1 MDALTGRPQILKQ
14 ANLSL
19 IRKVIRSKENATRA
33 EIAEETGI
41 SSTTVRS
48 LLTEMMENGELE
60 SVGYD
65 ESSGGRKAER
75 YRFRPERYHAAVF
88 CMTDDE
94 AHFLL
99 VNTCGEI
106 VKERPMEI
114 VENDFLGAVVS
125 CLDGVGKEYELKAM
139 GLGVPGVVEGLNYW
153 KKTLKDE
160 TLRRIDIGEVIA
172 RRYGLPVVME
182 NDLKATTIGF
192 GRCYQSSYPKENPE
206 NTNMAYVHFR
216 GSCISAGF
224 LADGRILRGHNNF
237 AGELG
242 LLPAPDGRVL
252 DECLAEAMGELEYIN
267 LVAHTLGWICAIL
280 DPQYI
285 ALGGP
290 DFPRECLGPI
300 GTALSSL
307 LPHSMIPEILYAPDM
322 WHDYH
327 TGMAYLTV
335 AKMFDEVQL
344 VKE

>member
-1 MDALTGRPQILKQ
+1 MDALTGRPQLLKQ

-19 IRKVIRSKENATRA
+19 IRKVVRARENATRA
-33 EIAEETGI
+33 EIAQETGI

-48 LLTEMMENGELE
+48 LLAELIESGELE

-94 AHFLL
+94 GRFLL
-99 VNTCGEI
+99 VNTCGE
-106 VKERPMEI
+106 VVEERLLNI
-114 VENDFLGAVVS
+114 VEDDFLGAIVA
-125 CLDGVGKEYELKAM
+125 CLDGLGKEYELKAI
-139 GLGVPGVVEGLNYW
+139 GLGVPGVVEGLAYW

-160 TLRRIDIGEVIA
+160 TLRRIDLGEAVA
-172 RRYGLPVVME
+172 QRYGLPVVME
-182 NDLKATTIGF
+182 NDLKATAVGF
-192 GRCYQSSYPKENPE
+192 GRCYQSSYPDENPE

-216 GSCISAGF
+216 GDCVSAGF
-224 LADGRILRGHNNF
+224 LANGRIVRGHNNF

-242 LLPAPDGRVL
+242 LLPTPDGRVL
-252 DECLAEAMGELEYIN
+252 DECLAAPLGELEYVK
-267 LVAHTLGWICAIL
+267 LVANILGWICAIL

-290 DFPRECLGPI
+290 DFPRDCLGPI
-300 GTALSSL
+300 VGALSAL
-307 LPHSMIPEILYAPDM
+307 LPHNMLPEILYAPDM
-322 WHDYH
+322 WHDYYL
-327 TGMAYLTV
+327 GMAHLTV
-335 AKMFDEVQL
+335 GKMFDEVQL